1 MNDIY
6 LDFYKLL
13 MCFAITEINQND
25 MVFIKQSFNLTFD
38 NEWKT
43 SIDLDGNKELVGNN
57 MVNIVVLHSVQLSAT
72 SHPA

>member
-1 MNDIY
+1 
-6 LDFYKLL
+6 

>member
-1 MNDIY
+1 
-6 LDFYKLL
+6 
-13 MCFAITEINQND
+13 